1 MTYHPILVRLEDM
14 LISINKE
21 IENYNDSYDEYKKQH
36 EFEYQ
41 YLLMVRESVINHIND
56 YREVIENCYIKKI

>member
-14 LISINKE
+14 MISVNKE
-21 IENYNDSYDEYKKQH
+21 IENYIDSYDEYKKQH

-41 YLLMVRESVINHIND
+41 YLLKVRESVINHIND
-56 YREVIENCYIKKI
+56 YREVIEKCYIK